1 MILAAAILMAWSV
14 PPPPPPER
22 SEPAPV
28 IVSLAAP
35 VQEAPGT
42 ISQYSERERAATDLE
57 QFRGGSEGLVVLIV
71 VVVAVLVLIA
81 IILPW

>member
-1 MILAAAILMAWSV
+1 MSLVAAILMAWSA
-14 PPPPPPER
+14 PSAPPPER

-28 IVSLAAP
+28 VVSLAAP
-35 VQEAPGT
+35 AQEAPGT
-42 ISQYSERERAATDLE
+42 LVPYAEREWAATDLE